1 MARTPRL
8 RRLVVVIVL
17 IRRFIRAD
25 REEEFLARYRSH
37 APTNPAFKG
46 EHLTKVSDD
55 AALPPRLR
63 SFHLEEPSCVTY
75 LYVSRWDSWQAF
87 EKHFLEA
94 HQSDFDPEIERRPR
108 ERIVLDVVRSASAG
122 AITSI

>member
-1 MARTPRL
+1 
-8 RRLVVVIVL
+8 VVIVL

-37 APTNPAFKG
+37 RPTNNPAFKG

-55 AALPPRLR
+55 AGLPPRLR
-63 SFHLEEPSCVTY
+63 SFRLEEPSCVTY

-94 HQSDFDPEIERRPR
+94 YQSDFDPEIERRPR

-122 AITSI
+122 AITSTA